1 MPYWITGALWLQ
13 PFPHETAYSECT
25 GAKTFAVVRCP
36 YTPPHLQLL
45 YLDIGVQPAS
55 NCWILSTYRPIVHEF
70 V

>member
-1 MPYWITGALWLQ
+1 MPYWITG
-13 PFPHETAYSECT
+13 ETPCNECT
-25 GAKTFAVVRCP
+25 GAKTFAVVCSP

-45 YLDIGVQPAS
+45 DLDIGVQPTS